1 MLPLRELPDELQAL
15 CTHHLDR
22 PSAGRFAAANR
33 ACWRVVRERLE
44 KLRLEYTAA
53 QAAAAAAQ
61 AALAPPPRRITFT
74 TAGKAFIDSYLDMF
88 INASPSARKVLVE
101 HVLQAAAGHD
111 ELGSANWNAQSVV
124 SRLKNAR
131 SARNAVA

>member
-53 QAAAAAAQ
+53 QAAAQ

-74 TAGKAFIDSYLDMF
+74 TAGKAFTTADSYLDMF

-131 SARNAVA
+131 SARNAVV